1 MSVNIK
7 KCFKSRWEDGYIV
20 EADFSQLEVVGAAI
34 VSGDENMK
42 QDLLDGIDSHSQ
54 SAAWLNPQYSYEE
67 ILSGY
72 KAEDPFFTKLRKNA
86 KGPRFELQYGA
97 GAKSIAENN
106 NLTRDEAQ
114 GFIDRY
120 YERYATLKQ
129 FQQSVREEVE
139 KNLKPID
146 EYHNGVQ
153 VEEGTYVSITGRR
166 YKFKQQP
173 APKFLRDKGVMLS
186 ISPTQ
191 IANYPMQGFA
201 TGDIVPEVLGRI
213 HRALTVDDDLW
224 NYCLPINTVHDS
236 IIFDVREN
244 ALQKAGR
251 TIKEVMQAA
260 PRWMKM
266 RFNVDIDL
274 PLNVDVEYGKDWSSL
289 TKLEIK

>member
-72 KAEDPFFTKLRKNA
+72 KAEDAFFTKLRKNA

-120 YERYATLKQ
+120 YERYATLRQ

>member
-54 SAAWLNPQYSYEE
+54 SAAWLNPQYSYDE

-106 NLTRDEAQ
+106 NLTKDEAQ

-120 YERYATLKQ
+120 YERYATLRQ

-139 KNLKPID
+139 SNLKPID

-213 HRALTVDDDLW
+213 HRALGISDDLW

-236 IIFDVREN
+236 IIFDVKEKV
-244 ALQKAGR
+244 LQKAGSL
-251 TIKEVMQAA
+251 IKATMQSA
-260 PRWMKM
+260 PSWMKM
-266 RFNVDIDL
+266 RFGVDIDL